1 VVINYVPTYTLR
13 EEHLREEEVGMVRL
27 MLWTGLDWTEGV
39 GVSVS
44 VCTVHCCWS
53 HREKEGS
60 RREWG
65 PAWGWS
71 ILLVYGNNKSN
82 SILDQVAGNLVSTHP
97 CLLINLLVFLYETLS
112 LL

>member
-27 MLWTGLDWTEGV
+27 MLWTGLDCTEGV

-53 HREKEGS
+53 HTERK
-60 RREWG
+60 R
-65 PAWGWS
+65 A
-71 ILLVYGNNKSN
+71 
-82 SILDQVAGNLVSTHP
+82 LDESGARLGGGL
-97 CLLINLLVFLYETLS
+97 FF
-112 LL
+112 